1 MDRVELGGS
10 IVMKEDAL
18 YSEGVLGFNLEFV
31 REPKIINF
39 CFNEDDVIKAIK
51 YARDNNL
58 EFRARSGR
66 HDFEVNSNVDNGI
79 VIDISNINHVFIDE
93 DKKIAEVGGGIFS
106 GKMYEVLAERGYTIP
121 SGTCGGVGFC
131 GLTTSGGVGFA
142 TRMLGLSCD
151 NLIEVDIINYEGK
164 KITAS
169 SENNK
174 DLLWALKGGLALNFG
189 IVTALRYKIT
199 KVESAAICNI
209 TWDHK
214 HFVDLMEFWQGFAPK
229 TDRRLTIDLLL
240 SKNEEGNIRLASSG
254 QFFGTK
260 EELKDAIRELIKVAE
275 PITLTIEEMPYGQV
289 MEKWSNGCSGA
300 SRFKSSGGF
309 IYKPMSRRELEY
321 LYNEMKASA
330 KGKVQFLEF
339 MAMGG
344 AVLDTH
350 LSKAAFAHRDALYLI
365 QIKSVWDN
373 DQEREG
379 NLKWAR
385 DMKKFLNQVGRG
397 NYRGFTDFDLKD
409 WQYQYYGDSYE
420 KLREIKSKYDP
431 ENIFKFPHSIE
442 IL

>member
-1 MDRVELGGS
+1 MDRVRLGGE
-10 IVMKEDAL
+10 IVTKDVEL
-18 YSEGVLGFNLEFV
+18 YSEAVLGFNLEV
-31 REPKIINF
+31 VKSPKIINF
-39 CFNEDDVIKAIK
+39 CFNEEDVIKAIK

-66 HDFEVNSNVDNGI
+66 HDFEVNSNIDNGI
-79 VIDISNINHVFIDE
+79 LIDISNINHVYIDE
-93 DKKIAEVGGGIFS
+93 VKEIAEVGGGIFS
-106 GKMYEVLAERGYTIP
+106 GKMYEMLAQKGYTIP

-151 NLIEVDIINYEGK
+151 NLLEVDMITYEGR

-169 SENNK
+169 NEDNK
-174 DLLWALKGGLALNFG
+174 ELLWALKGGLACNFG
-189 IVTALRYKIT
+189 VVTALRYKIT
-199 KVESAAICNI
+199 KVKMAATCSI

-214 HFVDLMEFWQGFAPK
+214 YFVDLMEFWQKFAPG

-240 SKNEEGNIRLASSG
+240 SKNEEGNIRLSSSG

-260 EELKDAIRELIKVAE
+260 EELRDILSKLINVAE
-275 PITLTIEEMPYGQV
+275 PLTLTIEEMSYGKV

-309 IYKPMSRRELEY
+309 IYKPMSRTELEY
-321 LYNEMKASA
+321 LYNEMKTSA

-344 AVLDTH
+344 AVLDT
-350 LSKAAFAHRDALYLI
+350 SSNEAAFAHRDALYLI
-365 QIKSVWDN
+365 QIKSVWGN
-373 DQEREG
+373 DEEREG

-397 NYRGFTDFDLKD
+397 NYRGFTDFDLND

-431 ENIFKFPHSIE
+431 ENVFKFPHSIE
-442 IL
+442 VL

>member
-1 MDRVELGGS
+1 MDKVDLGGS
-10 IVMKEDAL
+10 VVLREDAL
-18 YSEGVLGFNLEFV
+18 YSEAVLGFNMEFIKSPQIV
-31 REPKIINF
+31 NF
-39 CFNEDDVIKAIK
+39 CFNEEDVIKAIK

-66 HDFEVNSNVDNGI
+66 HDFEVNSNVNNGI
-79 VIDISNINHVFIDE
+79 VIDVSNIDHVFIDE
-93 DKKIAEVGGGIFS
+93 ENKVAEVGGGIFS
-106 GKMYEVLAERGYTIP
+106 GKMYQELAKRGYTIP

-151 NLIEVDIINYEGK
+151 NLLEVDMINYEGN

-169 SENNK
+169 SRNNK

-199 KVESAAICNI
+199 KVKTAATCNI

-214 HFVDLMEFWQGFAPK
+214 HFVDLMEYWQEFAPK
-229 TDRRLTIDLLL
+229 TDKRLTIDLLL
-240 SKNEEGNIRLASSG
+240 AKNEEGNIRLASSG

-260 EELKDAIRELIKVAE
+260 EELMEAITELINVAK
-275 PITLTIEEMPYGQV
+275 PLTLTFEEMSYGEV

-309 IYKPMSRRELEY
+309 IYKPMNRIDLEY
-321 LYNEMKASA
+321 LYNEMKSSA

-344 AVLDTH
+344 TVLDTT
-350 LSKAAFAHRDALYLI
+350 SNEAAFAYRDALYLI
-365 QIKSVWDN
+365 QIKSVWGTDE
-373 DQEREG
+373 EREG

-385 DMKKFLNQVGRG
+385 DMKSFLNKVGRG
-397 NYRGFTDFDLKD
+397 NYRGFTDFDLED

-420 KLREIKSKYDP
+420 KLREVKSKYDP
-431 ENIFKFPHSIE
+431 ENVFKFPHSIE
-442 IL
+442 AL